1 MFLQLLLRTLLPFG
15 LPIVLVLAVF
25 LLARKRVPFLMTLPP
40 WLWISLIGLLV
51 VIWALVVFWS
61 WLAARRRAKAIEKG
75 LMQQAQWGV
84 ENASPSRRAEM
95 EEIRKNLSEA
105 LAMLKNGPQGKRSLY
120 QLPWYLIIGP
130 PAIGKT
136 TLIVNSGLNFPGLTT
151 ARRMRG
157 SGGTRNCDW
166 WFSTDAILLDTAGR
180 YAQSADRSETETEWF
195 GFLDLLRKHRKK
207 GPINGLILGYSIES
221 LGQSDETRIVSDA
234 RELRQRLDEIMDRLK
249 WTFPVYVLFTKCD
262 LVSGFAE
269 YWSSLSPA
277 ERQQVWGTA
286 YPAASAGS
294 ADGERFRNGFQ
305 ALVRRLKEHRIRR
318 MGQLEQ
324 GDAWGRA
331 FMFPEEFA
339 ALESRLHLFVETL
352 FEANPFRKDA
362 PLFRGAYFSS
372 GRQMGRPF
380 DILIGQIQNMLGGR
394 APEAEVQP
402 EKEDAFFVRDLF
414 AKVLKGDR
422 DLVGGTHGARRQW
435 ARLQFLGSTGLFLL
449 SVLSCLWI
457 ATSCTRLGGRMNAT
471 KSAVTALPAGGADD
485 ATLVRRLEEIRQSAR
500 RGWRAFPLVV
510 ANSVR
515 DSALSVYGRV
525 SRDRILEPIEADIAR
540 ALDAPSDLDADQVRR
555 ALRAELML
563 VDPVNGREYGQAVDL
578 AGALADFGFQG
589 KETDPAVQA
598 ALKGLAE
605 EFLERKE
612 PIRPLAARRDELSSG
627 GRRLADTHR
636 PREMLDGL
644 VAAAG
649 REAEDITLTTL
660 GADDGL
666 LSAPASARV
675 RAAFTREGWE
685 KKVSKDLKEVARL
698 LEDDRKLLQKLG
710 VQGDGG
716 TVTAEQIFEVY
727 ADEYPR
733 EWSDFVASVSLK
745 SYADCGQLAPVLKEL
760 SQPKGSALLQLLE
773 RAGARARLEAG
784 LIEGAVGGGRVSALN
799 AEMEPLLGFGTGGK
813 DQPSP
818 ADEYADLLAALRR
831 DVAACADD
839 PAAATS
845 RVALQDA
852 QDWVDRFSDRFRGN
866 GVATSMGDLLGAPLS
881 AASGVLRASGGQA
894 AEQAFGA
901 QVAGPVGQRLGSR
914 YPFGSGEDDQA
925 SFEDV
930 SKFLGPGGTIETF
943 ADGLLQGRQALSSEM
958 SGFLS
963 RLTDI
968 RKGLSMGDALES
980 RFTLELRELRAQEGN
995 DTGLANLRRVDQVLV
1010 SIGDHR
1016 EAFQAPGDR
1025 AEFTWSSG
1033 AATMACGVEL
1043 RHTAKN
1049 QVVDQIQLD
1058 SDWAICQLFDRGR
1071 ATRSG
1076 GATRVVWPL
1085 RDSGMEVEFLV
1096 TMRGGA
1102 ECPFARGSAFR
1113 RLPGN
1118 LPADILAG
1126 P

>member
-1 MFLQLLLRTLLPFG
+1 MFIQLLLRTLLPFG
-15 LPIVLVLAVF
+15 LPIVLILAVF
-25 LLARKRVPFLMTLPP
+25 LLARKRLPFLMSLPT
-40 WLWISLIGLLV
+40 WLWISLIALLV
-51 VIWALVVFWS
+51 VVWALVVLWS

-207 GPINGLILGYSIES
+207 GPINGLILGYSLES
-221 LGQSDETRIVSDA
+221 LGQADETRIVADA

-249 WTFPVYVLFTKCD
+249 WTFPVYVLFTKSD
-262 LVSGFAE
+262 LVAGFAE

-286 YPAASAGS
+286 YPVGAAEAP
-294 ADGERFRNGFQ
+294 DGERFKNGFQ

-318 MGQLEQ
+318 MGQLDQ

-339 ALESRLHLFVETL
+339 ALESRLHLFIETL
-352 FEANPFRKDA
+352 FEPNPFRKDA

-380 DILIGQIQNMLGGR
+380 DILIGQIQNMLGSR
-394 APEAEVQP
+394 APAAEAQP

-414 AKVLKGDR
+414 AKVLKSDR
-422 DLVGGTHGARRQW
+422 ELVGATHGARTQW
-435 ARLQFLGSTGLFLL
+435 ARLQFLGSTGLFVL
-449 SVLSCLWI
+449 SILSCLWI
-457 ATSCTRLGGRMNAT
+457 VTSCTRLNGRMDAT
-471 KSAVTALPAGGADD
+471 KAAVTALPAGGVDD
-485 ATLVRRLEEIRQSAR
+485 AALVVRLEEIRQSAR
-500 RGWRAFPLVV
+500 KGWRAFPLVV

-540 ALDAPSDLDADQVRR
+540 ALDAPSNLDADQVRR

-563 VDPVNGREYGQAVDL
+563 VDPANGRDYGEPADL
-578 AGALADFGFQG
+578 AGVLADFGFQG
-589 KETDPAVQA
+589 KDTEPSVQA
-598 ALKGLAE
+598 ALAGLAE
-605 EFLERKE
+605 EFLAAKA
-612 PIRPLAARRDELSSG
+612 PIRTLESRRDELASG

-636 PREMLDGL
+636 PREMLAGL

-649 REAEDITLTTL
+649 REGQDVTLATL
-660 GADDGL
+660 NVDDDLFSSG
-666 LSAPASARV
+666 ASARV

-685 KKVSKDLKEVARL
+685 SRVSRDLKEVARL
-698 LEDDRKLLQKLG
+698 LEEDRKLLQKLG

-727 ADEYPR
+727 AEEYPR
-733 EWSDFVASVSLK
+733 EWGDFLASLSMK
-745 SYADCGQLAPVLKEL
+745 SYADCGQLAGDLKEL
-760 SQPKGSALLQLLE
+760 SQPRGSALLQLLE
-773 RAGARARLEAG
+773 RAGGRARLDAG

-799 AEMEPLLGFGTGGK
+799 TEMEPLLGFGTGGK

-818 ADEYADLLAALRR
+818 AEEYADLLAALRR

-852 QDWVDRFSDRFRGN
+852 QDWVDRFGDRFRGN
-866 GVATSMGDLLGAPLS
+866 SVAQAMTDLLGAPLT
-881 AASGVLRASGGQA
+881 AASGVLRGAGGQA

-901 QVAGPVGQRLGSR
+901 QVAGPVAQRLGDR
-914 YPFGSGEDDQA
+914 YPFGGGEDDQA

-958 SGFLS
+958 SSFLA

-995 DTGLANLRRVDQVLV
+995 DTGLANLRRVDQVVV
-1010 SIGDHR
+1010 SIGDKR

-1033 AATMACGVEL
+1033 AGTTACGLEL

-1049 QVVDQIQLD
+1049 QVVDALQLD

-1071 ATRSG
+1071 PSRSG
-1076 GATRVVWPL
+1076 GATRIVWPL
-1085 RDSGMEVEFLV
+1085 SESGMEAEFTV

-1102 ECPFARGSAFR
+1102 DCPFVKGSAFR
-1113 RLPGN
+1113 RLPNN
-1118 LPADILAG
+1118 LPGKILAG